1 MTAFRLPVSG
11 FIAFVRP
18 PTGEEDLL
26 LAESPAGDMTTA
38 LALAGRLA
46 SSADGAS
53 WSCEDLCV
61 TDMDA
66 LVLHVRQVVFG
77 DRVLADLRCPAPSCG
92 QRFDLE
98 FNIGTYLA
106 HEPSR
111 EDPEVIGDE
120 EEPGW
125 FRLQGGEASF
135 RLPSA
140 ADLVAVARSPDPY
153 RELCRL
159 CILPA
164 EVAGPV
170 RERVE
175 AAMEALAPSLARE
188 LQGECPECGALV
200 SVFFDPMIYCLR
212 ELRDRATFIYEDVD
226 LLARRYHWSE
236 PHILAMPQS
245 RRVRYVELA
254 GNE

>member
-1 MTAFRLPVSG
+1 MTAFPLPVSG
-11 FIAFVRP
+11 FTVFVRP
-18 PTGEEDLL
+18 PTGAEDLL

-38 LALAGRLA
+38 LALARRLTSPA
-46 SSADGAS
+46 EGAS
-53 WSCEDLCV
+53 WSFEDLCV

-77 DRVLADLRCPAPSCG
+77 DRILADLKCPARHCG
-92 QRFDLE
+92 QRFDLS
-98 FNIGTYLA
+98 FDLRAYLD

-111 EDPEVIGDE
+111 ADSEVVAAD
-120 EEPGW
+120 EPGW
-125 FRLQGGEASF
+125 FRLRDGAASF

-140 ADLVAVARSPDPY
+140 ADVVAVTRSADPY
-153 RELCRL
+153 DELCRR
-159 CILPA
+159 CILPVDVPA
-164 EVAGPV
+164 PV

-175 AAMEALAPSLARE
+175 VAMDAIAPSLARE
-188 LQGECPECGALV
+188 LEGECPECGASV
-200 SVFFDPMIYCLR
+200 SVFFEPLVYCLR

-245 RRVRYVELA
+245 RRIRYVELA
-254 GNE
+254 RDE